1 MDAEVSP
8 SQLKFDEVLQESYK
22 LWSTYGSVANLSN
35 SLPYHCIDLTPLLGR
50 TPAFLACGQLP
61 GDEPFSF
68 VCEEKEEGLQVCG
81 HSIWRTSNGSCETEN
96 KIIPLRLLL
105 ATLDPLQI
113 RFSNNAPL
121 ANWPGT
127 EGLSENSTDNYIT
140 LLFLAWS
147 YILSC
152 KWVELL
158 SHSPSH
164 SCKQFYSGGTP
175 VGDISDF
182 GVGYEIDRDEERWWK
197 AILAFGWEATT
208 TYGGRKYLSPW
219 SVVAAYETSNTSEE
233 SLYVGGLDT
242 PSSDVALE
250 YICRFCR
257 HHDLDDQFFASLAAA
272 LYIPS
277 LSGATIPLPVP
288 KNPATKP
295 RLISTSALTKDSNSA
310 YLEYRQFLPYY
321 MTLSCNP
328 VGIQSLLCSAFY
340 NNNVKCN
347 LVSAWLR
354 PCFATID
361 PLIEHGEFTKLAT
374 LLGNR
379 QPNIAA
385 LWLGAIIVGIAK
397 SVIREVHSGLTAL
410 DLHAAAWTSTMQTFM
425 TVNPGK
431 VTGPS
436 ILREDECRL
445 LFILGNQGYTRLPRC
460 PWKPF
465 GSTPLT
471 DTELEIQHHANCN
484 CHCLEYLTWH
494 WRCLTGKTLEDPGMK
509 RPAKQRSSENPVFGD
524 IPKSYFFE
532 RTELL
537 SELATRSIFGWLRP
551 NGHSAFEN
559 LVYQHPWF
567 DMERSDDEEVD
578 GRSDDEE
585 IDGRSDVSDRNLRGK
600 IISTEW
606 IMGNATEMT

>member
-1 MDAEVSP
+1 MMDEEVSP

-35 SLPYHCIDLTPLLGR
+35 SLPYHCIDLTPLLGQ
-50 TPAFLACGQLP
+50 TPAFLGCGKLP

-68 VCEEKEEGLQVCG
+68 VCEEKDDGLQVCG

-105 ATLDPLQI
+105 AVSDPLKI
-113 RFSNNAPL
+113 RFSDNAPL

-127 EGLSENSTDNYIT
+127 QGFSENSRENHIT

-158 SHSPSH
+158 AHSPRH
-164 SCKQFYSGGTP
+164 SCKQSYTMGTP
-175 VGDISDF
+175 VIDISDF
-182 GVGYEIDRDEERWWK
+182 GVGYEIDNDEERWWK
-197 AILAFGWEATT
+197 AILSFGWEATT
-208 TYGGRKYLSPW
+208 TYGDTKYLSPW

-233 SLYVGGLDT
+233 SFCVGGSDT

-250 YICRFCR
+250 YLCRFCR
-257 HHDLDDQFFASLAAA
+257 HYELDDQFSASLAAA
-272 LYIPS
+272 LYIPL
-277 LSGATIPLPVP
+277 LSGTTIPLPLP
-288 KNPATKP
+288 KNPVIEP
-295 RLISTSALTKDSNSA
+295 RLISTSTLSKDSNSA
-310 YLEYRQFLPYY
+310 YLQQRQFLPYY

-328 VGIQSLLCSAFY
+328 FGIRSLLCSVFF
-340 NNNVKCN
+340 NIDVECN
-347 LVSAWLR
+347 LVSAWLT
-354 PCFATID
+354 PCFAIVD
-361 PLIEHGEFTKLAT
+361 PLIEREEFTKLAT

-379 QPNIAA
+379 QPNVAA

-397 SVIREVHSGLTAL
+397 SVIRDVRNALTAL
-410 DLHAAAWTSTMQTFM
+410 DLHAAAWTSTMQTFV
-425 TVNPGK
+425 TLNPGK
-431 VTGPS
+431 VTGPF

-445 LFILGNQGYTRLPRC
+445 LFIFGSQSHTKLPRS

-471 DTELEIQHHANCN
+471 DAELEIQHHANCN

-494 WRCLTGKTLEDPGMK
+494 WRCLTEMTLEDPGIK
-509 RPAKQRSSENPVFGD
+509 RPPKQRSSENPVFGD
-524 IPKSYFFE
+524 IPKSHFFE

-537 SELATRSIFGWLRP
+537 SKLATRSIFGWLRP
-551 NGHSAFEN
+551 KGHPALEN
-559 LVYQHPWF
+559 FVYQHPWF
-567 DMERSDDEEVD
+567 DSES
-578 GRSDDEE
+578 SDDEE
-585 IDGRSDVSDRNLRGK
+585 IDGRSDVSDVNLRGK
-600 IISTEW
+600 KISTEDW
-606 IMGNATEMT
+606 IMGHATEMT